1 MGMMYNGNMKKTQS
15 KHNLPPGTMVYTG
28 LYQDVPYQ
36 QTLICYS
43 EDGYRVIE
51 HATLQDVDTSKGV
64 RWLNVTG
71 LSDVTKISEIG
82 TQYHIAPLVLE
93 DIVHVG
99 QRTKFETMQAY
110 CFAVLKMIYITED
123 HKAESYAFHEEHV
136 SFILLPT
143 LLITFQEKPGDV
155 FDGVRNRITHAS
167 GKIRTLGSAY
177 LFYAL
182 LDAVV
187 DHQMEAMSVLQG
199 EIDCFEKQIVED
211 SLERIEDLHGV
222 RKQLLTLK
230 SAVLPEQELV
240 MKMMTSEQLITGEH
254 LRAYFKDVED
264 HIVHL
269 SDRIMMYREIVSS
282 LFEMHQ
288 NNMSN
293 HMNDIMKTLTI
304 FSAIFIPLSFLAGFF
319 GMNFAVFPGLASPYA
334 IPIFVSVCLV
344 IAGGM
349 LAIFKWREWF

>member
-1 MGMMYNGNMKKTQS
+1 MKKTQN
-15 KHNLPPGTMVYTG
+15 KQNLPPGTMVYTG
-28 LYQDVPYQ
+28 SYHDITYD

-43 EDGYRVIE
+43 ENEYSLLEQARLE
-51 HATLQDVDTSKGV
+51 DVDACEGV
-64 RWLNVTG
+64 KWLNVTG
-71 LSDVTKISEIG
+71 LSHVAKISEIG
-82 TQYHIAPLVLE
+82 KRYGIDPLVLE

-99 QRTKFETMQAY
+99 QRTKLEVMQAY

-123 HKAESYAFHEEHV
+123 HKKEAYAFHEEHV
-136 SFILLPT
+136 SFILLPS

-155 FDGVRNRITHAS
+155 FDGVRNRLKNAS
-167 GKIRTLGSAY
+167 GKIRKLGSDY

-182 LDAVV
+182 IDAVV
-187 DHQMEAMSVLQG
+187 DHQMEAMAALQG
-199 EIDCFEKQIVED
+199 EIDSFEKQIVDDE
-211 SLERIEDLHGV
+211 LEHIEHLYGV
-222 RKQLLTLK
+222 RKRLLTLK
-230 SAVLPEQELV
+230 SAVLPEQELI
-240 MKMMTSEQLITGEH
+240 MKIMASDQVFTAEH
-254 LRAYFKDVED
+254 LKAYFKDVED

-269 SDRIMMYREIVSS
+269 SDRIIMYREIVTS

-319 GMNFAVFPGLASPYA
+319 GMNFTVFPGLASPYA
-334 IPIFVSVCLV
+334 IPLFVSVCLL

>member
-1 MGMMYNGNMKKTQS
+1 MKKTQS

-28 LYQDVPYQ
+28 SYREVTHE
-36 QTLICYS
+36 QTLICYTES
-43 EDGYRVIE
+43 KYSVLE
-51 HATLQDVDTSKGV
+51 HATLEAVDACEGV
-64 RWLNVTG
+64 KWLNVTG
-71 LSDVTKISEIG
+71 LSEIAKISEIG
-82 TQYHIAPLVLE
+82 ERYGIAPLVLE

-99 QRTKFETMQAY
+99 QRTKLEVMEAY
-110 CFAVLKMIYITED
+110 CFAVFKMIYITED
-123 HKAESYAFHEEHV
+123 HEKEAYAFHEEHV
-136 SFILLPT
+136 SFILLPS

-155 FDGVRNRITHAS
+155 FDGVRNRLKNAS
-167 GKIRTLGSAY
+167 GRIRTLGSDY

-182 LDAVV
+182 MDAIV
-187 DHQMEAMSVLQG
+187 DHQMETMAALQS
-199 EIDCFEKQIVED
+199 EIDRFEKQIVDDALGHVEQLY
-211 SLERIEDLHGV
+211 SV

-230 SAVLPEQELV
+230 SAVLPEQELI
-240 MKMMTSEQLITGEH
+240 MKIIASDQVFTEEH
-254 LRAYFKDVED
+254 LKIYFKDVED

-269 SDRIMMYREIVSS
+269 SDRIMMYREIVTS

-334 IPIFVSVCLV
+334 IPLFVGVCLL
-344 IAGGM
+344 IAAGM
-349 LAIFKWREWF
+349 LAVFKWREWF